1 VSFGRAL
8 DRAFGSMDTWELVY
22 LGLVVGV
29 ALMEWVQPD
38 DPAPTRST
46 EQTVTLG
53 EDDLR
58 RLEDG
63 DSLAVHRWHGHEL
76 HVRGDVVVDVP
87 TSQDAAK
94 EDADE

>member
-1 VSFGRAL
+1 
-8 DRAFGSMDTWELVY
+8 MDTWELLY

-29 ALMEWVQPD
+29 CLMEWVQPD
-38 DPAPTRST
+38 DPTPSPTA

-63 DSLAVHRWHGHEL
+63 GSLAVHRWHGHEL

-87 TSQDAAK
+87 ASQENKDDV
-94 EDADE
+94 EEGADGEQ